1 MNKLEIVVLSLLATA
16 LLGCSNGEEN
26 AAPDKSN
33 QTLQVITFML
43 VVVMVLLQIVY
54 IVFRLRQSNKPK
66 KSAVEKDP
74 ENYTT
79 PQSQSP
85 EYRDKNIFNQIN
97 NLASTLNSYRDEL
110 NELSAFREQIPEMYR
125 KICEI
130 KQSLEKT
137 NNSPESSIQQRT
149 KPFPQK
155 TQDNEY
161 KKKYYVRL
169 PKGDVFIN
177 ATMDH
182 FLGAK
187 FCIETKDNQ
196 RGIFQPLD
204 LKELKSTENTRCAL
218 QPTSSSCKLNEA
230 NDMKIVTEGKVR
242 FEQAENRWRIE
253 TPCIVELTR

>member
-1 MNKLEIVVLSLLATA
+1 MNKLKIVTLLLLATA
-16 LLGCSNGEEN
+16 CSACSNE
-26 AAPDKSN
+26 DKS
-33 QTLQVITFML
+33 TIKSEL
-43 VVVMVLLQIVY
+43 VVQIITLILVFVVVFLQIVY

-74 ENYTT
+74 ENYITH
-79 PQSQSP
+79 QSQSP
-85 EYRDKNIFNQIN
+85 EYRDKNISDQIN

-130 KQSLEKT
+130 KQFLEKT